1 MSKSTT
7 VTVSLDEDAYGVFQT
22 ASEIVSKAG
31 IRVPTGQLVQTMINA
46 EMSRLSARE
55 IAQRFLKSIMKQVG
69 VLSGQHPDDD
79 EDDTIPSISAPRS
92 GVNTFS
98 RGGTTVNQ
106 RGYGADVAETLCAEI
121 ASHMAIASPKNK
133 EELVRQFKFNP
144 EVNTRLEAF
153 MKAEPG
159 LVQFVKELPREQ
171 LERKFLLRKMRD
183 QQQKHGYDAKV
194 KAWLE
199 KPEQVDLVKSLKAT
213 ISPDMKPER
222 QAQMLVNQAKNYI
235 RNTGL
240 KIS

>member
-55 IAQRFLKSIMKQVG
+55 IAQRFLKSIMKQIG

-79 EDDTIPSISAPRS
+79 EDDTIPTISAPKI
-92 GVNTFS
+92 GVNPFS
-98 RGGTTVNQ
+98 ASTNIVNQ
-106 RGYGADVAETLCAEI
+106 RRYGADAAETLRAEI
-121 ASHMAIASPKNK
+121 ASLMAIASPKTK

-153 MKAEPG
+153 MNAEPG

-171 LERKFLLRKMRD
+171 LERKFLLRKMQD
-183 QQQKHGYDAKV
+183 QQHKQGYDAKV

-199 KPEQVDLVKSLKAT
+199 KPEQADLVKSLRAT
-213 ISPDMKPER
+213 ISPEMRPEAKA
-222 QAQMLVNQAKNYI
+222 QALLNQAKNYI

-240 KIS
+240 RIS